1 MLITPIYAAIL
12 GLFFIFLSFRTI
24 GIRRNAKVLIGDG
37 DNQLLQRAIRV
48 HGNFAEYVP
57 IALILI
63 FFLETQI
70 SSKIVI
76 HLLLIAL
83 IIGRVIHFYGVR
95 QVNENLKFRVAG
107 MVITFTTII
116 IASVSLIISYIL

>member
-1 MLITPIYAAIL
+1 MYITPIYAAIL
-12 GLFFIFLSFRTI
+12 GLFFVLITFRTI
-24 GIRRNAKVLIGDG
+24 SIRRNAKVAIGGG

-48 HGNFAEYVP
+48 HGNFTEYVP

-70 SSKIVI
+70 NSKIII

-83 IIGRVIHFYGVR
+83 IVGRSIHFYGVR
-95 QVNENLKFRVAG
+95 QVKENLNFRVVG
-107 MVITFTTII
+107 MVITLTTII
-116 IASVSLIISYIL
+116 IASVGLIMSYIF